1 MQAELAMQAELVGDE
16 SRAEPSEDAL
26 SDAELT
32 ALALSADP
40 EVPLGA
46 DAVPLAV
53 YLSQVACALP
63 QWYMPPTTA
72 RCGASR
78 WRTPII
84 VAIIVAFLLIDA
96 WGLCSTYGQI
106 VLA

>member
-1 MQAELAMQAELVGDE
+1 MTSMH
-16 SRAEPSEDAL
+16 AEPVEDELRTEPSDDAI

-40 EVPLGA
+40 EAPLSA
-46 DAVPLAV
+46 DAVPLAF
-53 YLSQVACALP
+53 YLSKAACILP
-63 QWYMPPTTA
+63 QWYMPPTDA
-72 RCGASR
+72 RCGGNR

>member
-1 MQAELAMQAELVGDE
+1 MTVVE
-16 SRAEPSEDAL
+16 AEPAEDELNAAL
-26 SDAELT
+26 PDEAISDAELT

-40 EVPLGA
+40 EGELGA

-53 YLSQVACALP
+53 YLAQAACILP

-72 RCGASR
+72 RCGGSR
-78 WRTPII
+78 WRTPVV